1 MLPKSKRL
9 YFLVSS
15 ILFFLIAFPSSCSQQ
30 DVYEG
35 IYMSQEDEAS
45 KYAGSKLELM
55 EKGQAVWR
63 MPNHEVSFRWN
74 IKGSEIWL
82 STKSGGI
89 IIGKIHGDTITI
101 TLPGANK
108 MSFKKARG

>member
-1 MLPKSKRL
+1 MSLRTIKWNRLLPVL
-9 YFLVSS
+9 MC
-15 ILFFLIAFPSSCSQQ
+15 LIVFPSSCGQK
-30 DVYEG
+30 DIYEG
-35 IYMSQEDEAS
+35 IYVSQEEASS

-63 MPNHEVSFRWN
+63 VSDQEVSFRWN

-89 IIGKIHGDTITI
+89 IIGEIHGDTITI
-101 TLPGANK
+101 TLPGAKK

>member
-1 MLPKSKRL
+1 MSPKTTKWNH
-9 YFLVSS
+9 LVPVL
-15 ILFFLIAFPSSCSQQ
+15 ICLIAAFSSSCSRK

-35 IYMSQEDEAS
+35 IYTAQEEKSS
-45 KYAGSKLELM
+45 KYSGSQLELM

-63 MPNHEVSFRWN
+63 VLGNEVSFRWD

-89 IIGKIHGDTITI
+89 IIGKIHGDTIEI
-101 TLPGANK
+101 ALPGAKK
-108 MSFKKARG
+108 MSLKKTKN